1 MKVVNYNENLRKILR
16 NLIIEITKKEEYLY
30 LFYQLYD
37 DIKNKCGI
45 YDYLLGLAFE
55 SAYLVTSISLKH
67 YPQDK
72 ELLKSFSYLK
82 SFYSIEELKESLTI
96 NTFINL
102 LEDVTYFYDSA
113 LYYKRE
119 AVKNALDDK
128 EFIMSIFPSF
138 LIDALTYLNRYD
150 ASVIVDEYYERVKE
164 NSENAFNDT
173 ISMST
178 EDLIRLEKEDFDSY
192 KYIILEMIEYYY
204 KYKKYLLSNNLL
216 YDEFD
221 IDIISMIE
229 EDLLST
235 VYFSISNKTLLEKI
249 ISGYLEYKLLSNEK
263 LEEINEHYNNKNNKK
278 AFIKIMKK
286 SYELKNQK
294 NR

>member
-1 MKVVNYNENLRKILR
+1 MKVVNYNENSRKILSDF
-16 NLIIEITKKEEYLY
+16 KAKMVKEEDID

-37 DIKNKCGI
+37 SIKNDSGI

-55 SAYLVTSISLKH
+55 SSYLVTSISLKY
-67 YPQDK
+67 YPQYE

-82 SFYSIEELKESLTI
+82 SFSSIEQLKKSLTI

-128 EFIMSIFPSF
+128 EFIMNVFPSF
-138 LIDALTYLNRYD
+138 LIDVLTYLNRYD
-150 ASVIVDEYYERVKE
+150 ASVIVDEYYERAKE

-173 ISMST
+173 VSMST

-192 KYIILEMIEYYY
+192 KYIILDVIESYY
-204 KYKKYLLSNNLL
+204 KYKKYLLSNNLID
-216 YDEFD
+216 DELD

-235 VYFSISNKTLLEKI
+235 VYFSISNNTLLEKI

-263 LEEINEHYNNKNNKK
+263 LNEINNYYKNKNNKK
-278 AFIKIMKK
+278 DFIKIMKK
-286 SYELKNQK
+286 SYKLKNQK